1 VETDCFSCTQNDASF
16 LPLRDR
22 LWEEPGWSV
31 AHSFNS
37 SLPGWLVLI
46 PRRHVTSLDEL
57 TEVESLVVGPL
68 LRRLTS
74 ALRRVIGCEKTYVLL
89 LAEAEGF
96 THLHFHVVPRSAQM
110 PPEMRG
116 VGVFAYLKG
125 VPVDEQA
132 REEISQKIR
141 SALLESKENAPN

>member
-1 VETDCFSCTQNDASF
+1 
-16 LPLRDR
+16 
-22 LWEEPGWSV
+22 
-31 AHSFNS
+31 
-37 SLPGWLVLI
+37 
-46 PRRHVTSLDEL
+46 
-57 TEVESLVVGPL
+57 
-68 LRRLTS
+68 
-74 ALRRVIGCEKTYVLL
+74 
-89 LAEAEGF
+89 
-96 THLHFHVVPRSAQM
+96 M